1 MKQPK
6 QTEAKKNIWKW
17 FAIGSVALMSVFCVI
32 AGVLLVRGDNIAE
45 QEQAVA
51 GPDAQLTMETGAYL
65 PEKKAEE
72 RKFVDQGAPEA
83 EEGDNREVFRI
94 IEVIPHEV
102 CSIFPYYVDWKTEE
116 GYDANTPLGY
126 DGLLVAAQFA
136 NTGTSGDASAVNM
149 FSKQNVLAKD
159 SRPYTYLVNQYV
171 ENYFTDYSFYDNL
184 ALERDNTRGGR
195 WVRKTLSS
203 STDEW
208 SQTPYLVEAPYGYF
222 EYVGEGKGLY
232 YINVSRI
239 AGEVIVYDEWNKTTI
254 ENGIHFE
261 MQAVPR
267 KGTEEPQG
275 YIYVK
280 DPAYYWSK
288 DSVGSSMPK
297 FDGKDVLGLT
307 KYNYDLSFTK
317 SNASTATY
325 KVDKYVRSLSGG
337 EEYEYEL
344 VLEDSAVS
352 TWESGFYFK
361 KGGKYQVDTYAEAAN
376 GKYVRYATSDGTSD
390 KLEEVNV
397 ALQPGYFLLAEDDE
411 YQGATRYNVTFK
423 KAAEGEEGYYMPNSP
438 AAVGANYYFEYK
450 GKNKGTYK
458 LSFLYAPETT
468 TEALYEVQIQQ
479 VSNNQGRYA
488 LATTSTSGS
497 NKEPV
502 YDKTENVAGA
512 VYDYA
517 EVVTYIDANTDKV
530 NTAFDYYN
538 YNGIIGVGRGDTWQ
552 QGEVGGWVFVP
563 LEKAEDMKQT
573 YVKDIRKDTAGKN
586 SNTDAYF
593 KQGDRIYV
601 TNQKRIARVY
611 TRDGLQN
618 NEWFKLLCYSNNP
631 MDAEGETPYSTL
643 IDNVG
648 YDFEKT
654 AEENLTNEVTEQL
667 LEAFDSQYR
676 IEIIQMQPQNLTV
689 DDVKSADLIYISN
702 QEAINGLSLHWNDL
716 SDAIWDES
724 LPECDFNTVYK
735 LKPEQ
740 DISAEVLRTLY
751 DECIYQRNRALI
763 VCHSVI
769 EGLEEVEDQHATRN
783 LTKLYY
789 MMNHFDEA
797 LNWAYF
803 MPDWYPEVANEN
815 YSRIRMS
822 GNAVTVDT
830 YVDTEYEWYNIEFP
844 EEEEEAPEPEAT
856 PAPDA
861 TPTPPPEEEEEGT
874 YQYNVASWL
883 KSMEYFHVFHDPITK
898 GNPMYPFQN
907 DIGYWANIV
916 QEGETKLTVKYYIDP
931 LFSQGNTMHQNI
943 WQILRNRQLDTS
955 VLVVEVT
962 NGELT
967 AETTPRRIIYAD
979 EFDPNSF
986 DVDYKVLLLGTPKNP
1001 SSLVDITL
1009 TFEDGTVAGHGTT
1022 LEYGVE
1028 NTTNV
1033 RQGFTMDGTQS
1044 GPLNPSVTMRK
1055 VTITAT
1061 DSNGKTGTAEV
1072 YVVVREAFMLN

>member
-1 MKQPK
+1 M
-6 QTEAKKNIWKW
+6 
-17 FAIGSVALMSVFCVI
+17 
-32 AGVLLVRGDNIAE
+32 
-45 QEQAVA
+45 
-51 GPDAQLTMETGAYL
+51 
-65 PEKKAEE
+65 
-72 RKFVDQGAPEA
+72 DQGAPEA
-83 EEGDNREVFRI
+83 EEGDNRQVFRI
-94 IEVIPHEV
+94 IEVIPHEA

-136 NTGTSGDASAVNM
+136 NTGNSGDASAVNM
-149 FSKQNVLAKD
+149 FSKENVVAKD
-159 SRPYTYLVNQYV
+159 SGPYTYLVNQYV
-171 ENYFTDYSFYDNL
+171 ENYFTNYSFYDNL
-184 ALERDNTRGGR
+184 ASERDNNRGGR
-195 WVRKTLSS
+195 WVRKTLDVNGDKLTSNP
-203 STDEW
+203 
-208 SQTPYLVEAPYGYF
+208 TPYLIEAPYGYF

-232 YINVSRI
+232 YINVSRV
-239 AGEVIVYDEWNKTTI
+239 AGEVIDYGGWQQTI
-254 ENGIHFE
+254 NNGIHFE
-261 MQAVPR
+261 IQAVPR
-267 KGTEEPQG
+267 KGTEEPKG

-288 DSVGSSMPK
+288 DSVGSSMPD
-297 FDGKDVLGLT
+297 FNGTFVSGLT

-317 SNASTATY
+317 SSASTATY
-325 KVDKYVRSLSGG
+325 KVDKYVRSLVGG

-361 KGGKYQVDTYAEAAN
+361 KGGKYQVDTYTEATN
-376 GKYVRYATSDGTSD
+376 GKYVRYATSDGTTD
-390 KLEEVNV
+390 KLEEVNTN
-397 ALQPGYFLLAEDDE
+397 LQPGYFLLAEAGE

-423 KAAEGEEGYYMPNSP
+423 KAADGEEGYYMPNSP
-438 AAVGANYYFEYK
+438 VAVGANYYFEYK

-468 TEALYEVQIQQ
+468 TEALYEAQIQQ
-479 VSNNQGRYA
+479 VTNNQGRYA

-502 YDKTENVAGA
+502 YDKTENVTGA

-538 YNGIIGVGRGDTWQ
+538 YNGIVGVGRGDTWQ
-552 QGEVGGWVFVP
+552 QGECGGWVFVP
-563 LEKAEDMKQT
+563 LEKAEEMKQT
-573 YVKDIRKDTAGKN
+573 YVKDLRKDTEGKN

-601 TNQKRIARVY
+601 TNQQRIARVY

-618 NEWFKLLCYSNNP
+618 NEWFKLLCYSSNP
-631 MDAEGETPYSTL
+631 MDAEGETPYSTV
-643 IDNVG
+643 IDGVG
-648 YDFEKT
+648 YDLEKT
-654 AEENLTNEVTEQL
+654 AEENLTNEITQQL
-667 LEAFDSQYR
+667 LEAFDGKYR

-702 QEAINGLSLHWNDL
+702 QEAINGLSLNWNDI
-716 SDAIWDES
+716 SDAIHDES
-724 LPECDFNTVYK
+724 LPDCDWDTYCP
-735 LKPEQ
+735 LTEEQ
-740 DISAEVLRTLY
+740 DISTEVLMTLY
-751 DECIYQRNRALI
+751 DECIYTRNRALI
-763 VCHSVI
+763 VGHSVTKEDRVNEVSWPI
-769 EGLEEVEDQHATRN
+769 ERN
-783 LTKLYY
+783 LTKLYH
-789 MMNHFDEA
+789 MMNYFDEA

-803 MPDWYPEVANEN
+803 MPEMYPEVAKEE
-815 YSRIRMS
+815 YSKIRQV
-822 GNAVTVDT
+822 GGEATVDT
-830 YVDTEYEWYNIEFP
+830 YKSANGMYNLEFP
-844 EEEEEAPEPEAT
+844 DLDGEEEDSEEAEGAEEPESGEEDENLQLEQVLWARDYFRVF
-856 PAPDA
+856 APTDL
-861 TPTPPPEEEEEGT
+861 ER
-874 YQYNVASWL
+874 NN
-883 KSMEYFHVFHDPITK
+883 PI
-898 GNPMYPFQN
+898 YADQN
-907 DIGYWANIV
+907 DIGANANFV
-916 QEGETKLTVKYYIDP
+916 RLGETKLTVKYYMDP
-931 LFSQGNTMHQNI
+931 MFSRIGTTHQNI

-1044 GPLNPSVTMRK
+1044 GSLNPSVTMRK